1 MLGDPCV
8 VSVVLWVIPLLITCA
23 KLPVKCQIYCKIH
36 VFSFFFSRVRT
47 HKYVNQN
54 GKPYILLFCAIK
66 QYGNLIFKIFETS
79 AYLLA
84 YIYSFVSYVE
94 IITLKEFFLTCFMAE
109 KITCSFVKK

>member
-23 KLPVKCQIYCKIH
+23 KLPVKCQIYFKI
-36 VFSFFFSRVRT
+36 FSFFFSRVRT

-54 GKPYILLFCAIK
+54 GKPYMLLFCAIK

-79 AYLLA
+79 AYLFA
-84 YIYSFVSYVE
+84 YIFICFLCGNSNTYRV
-94 IITLKEFFLTCFMAE
+94 FFNLVHGGKNHLQLVLF
-109 KITCSFVKK
+109 